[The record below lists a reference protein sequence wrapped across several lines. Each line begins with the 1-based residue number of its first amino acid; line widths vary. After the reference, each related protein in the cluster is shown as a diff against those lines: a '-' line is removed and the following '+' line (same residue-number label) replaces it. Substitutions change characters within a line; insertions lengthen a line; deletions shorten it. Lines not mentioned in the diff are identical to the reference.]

1 MRKMGGGK
9 QMKLGI
15 LCTMINGFGR
25 RGYYN
30 SQEIGLGR
38 ALARKGHEVMIYKG
52 IDPSEKEEKVQVE
65 KNLTIWYLPM
75 KHLGAHGFMDCKYLD
90 PQLKALFCFGD
101 QQIFLPHVYRWCRR
115 RRIPFVAYVGTAH
128 SLDSN
133 FKSKVMNALFAAGTL
148 RIYKKNPVLAKT
160 SAAKEELRQLGVPH
174 AVIAQVGLDTAVL
187 KKNIPA
193 DEKMRLRKE
202 HGFEADDVILCNV
215 SRLSWEKR
223 PLELIDLFLQVKGK
237 KKFKLIIVG
246 NGPLEEE
253 LNEKIRKN
261 GLEKEVKIY
270 PNVPYEKMW
279 EIYEMS
285 DYYLNMNKGEIFGM
299 AIMEA
304 VYYKT
309 SVAAIR
315 ALGPSVTLKDMKG
328 HKLCENDDEM
338 AEWITGPYPSEKDLQ
353 ESSEKMASTFT
364 WDRCA
369 DAFLQASSE
378 KSSR

>member
-75 KHLGAHGFMDCKYLD
+75 KHLGAHGFMDCKNLD

-174 AVIAQVGLDTAVL
+174 AVIAPVGLDIAVL

>member
-174 AVIAQVGLDTAVL
+174 AVIAPVGLDIAVL

>member
-174 AVIAQVGLDTAVL
+174 AVIAPVGLDNAVL

>member
-75 KHLGAHGFMDCKYLD
+75 KHLGAHGYMDCKYLD

-174 AVIAQVGLDTAVL
+174 AVIAPVGLDTAVL

>member
-174 AVIAQVGLDTAVL
+174 AVIAPVGLDTAVL

-338 AEWITGPYPSEKDLQ
+338 AEWITGPYPSEKDLR
-353 ESSEKMASTFT
+353 ESSEKMAATFT

>member
-115 RRIPFVAYVGTAH
+115 RRIPFAAYVGTAH

-174 AVIAQVGLDTAVL
+174 AVIAPVGLDTAVL

-193 DEKMRLRKE
+193 VEKMRLRKE

-285 DYYLNMNKGEIFGM
+285 DHYLNMNKGEIFGM

>member
-174 AVIAQVGLDTAVL
+174 AVIAPVGLDNAVL

-338 AEWITGPYPSEKDLQ
+338 AEWITGPHPSEKDLQ
-353 ESSEKMASTFT
+353 ESSEKMAATFT

>member
-115 RRIPFVAYVGTAH
+115 RRIPFAAYVGTAH

-174 AVIAQVGLDTAVL
+174 AVIAPVGLDTAVL

>member
-174 AVIAQVGLDTAVL
+174 AVIAPVGLDNAVL

-193 DEKMRLRKE
+193 YEKMRLRKE

>member
-75 KHLGAHGFMDCKYLD
+75 KHLGAHGFMDCKYLE

-174 AVIAQVGLDTAVL
+174 AVIAPVGLDTAVL

>member
-174 AVIAQVGLDTAVL
+174 AVIAPVGLDNAVL

-253 LNEKIRKN
+253 LNEKIRKK
-261 GLEKEVKIY
+261 LKIDLSK
-270 PNVPYEKMW
+270 VPYSLKNFGNTSGASIPLTIVTQCQEAFSTRK
-279 EIYEMS
+279 
-285 DYYLNMNKGEIFGM
+285 LNNIACAFGVGL
-299 AIMEA
+299 AWG
-304 VYYKT
+304 
-309 SVAAIR
+309 SVHFETNCIICPE
-315 ALGPSVTLKDMKG
+315 LIE
-328 HKLCENDDEM
+328 H
-338 AEWITGPYPSEKDLQ
+338 
-353 ESSEKMASTFT
+353 
-364 WDRCA
+364 
-369 DAFLQASSE
+369 
-378 KSSR
+378 